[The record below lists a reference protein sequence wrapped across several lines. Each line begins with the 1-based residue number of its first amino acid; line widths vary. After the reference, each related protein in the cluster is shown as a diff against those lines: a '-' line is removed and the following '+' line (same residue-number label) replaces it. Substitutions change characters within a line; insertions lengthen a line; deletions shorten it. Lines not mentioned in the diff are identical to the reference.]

1 MVVLN
6 LLPRD
11 AVWRWSLLTCLA
23 LAAPGLAL
31 SATQPVSAAGPEW
44 SSLQPV
50 QQQILAPLAQDW
62 QQLDKERKNKW
73 LEIAA
78 RYPNMPA
85 DQQARMQ
92 QRMANWAKL
101 TPQQRGQARANFQ
114 QAQQLPSEDRRAQWE
129 AYQALPK
136 ERKDALAQQAKK
148 AATVGPAA
156 VASGPGGHT
165 LRSAAL
171 NAQVPKSNIVAQ
183 TGTQAETPRLVA
195 PTVVQAGPGATTS
208 LVTTPVK
215 PPAHQKLGKPKIEAD
230 AGTVDPST
238 LLPRRGPQAAG
249 LPTAAAASAQP
260 VQR

>member
-1 MVVLN
+1 LN
-6 LLPRD
+6 LLSRS
-11 AVWRWSLLTCLA
+11 AARKWA
-23 LAAPGLAL
+23 LIAGLAL
-31 SATQPVSAAGPEW
+31 STSCAVMAAAPTGSSNGPEW
-44 SSLQPV
+44 RSLNPS
-50 QQQILAPLAQDW
+50 QQQILAPLAEDW
-62 QQLDKERKNKW
+62 QQLDKERKSKW

-78 RYPNMPA
+78 RYPTMPA

-92 QRMANWAKL
+92 QRMSEWARL
-101 TPQQRGQARANFQ
+101 SPQQRGQARANFQ
-114 QAQQLPSEDRRAQWE
+114 QAQQLPSGDRRAQWE

-136 ERKDALAQQAKK
+136 ERKEALVQQANKSS
-148 AATVGPAA
+148 AGGPAA
-156 VASGPGGHT
+156 AASNANGHA

-171 NAQVPKSNIVAQ
+171 NAQTPKSNIVAQ
-183 TGTQAETPRLVA
+183 PGARTETPRPVA

-208 LVTTPVK
+208 LVTTPAK

-249 LPTAAAASAQP
+249 VPVSAAASAQP